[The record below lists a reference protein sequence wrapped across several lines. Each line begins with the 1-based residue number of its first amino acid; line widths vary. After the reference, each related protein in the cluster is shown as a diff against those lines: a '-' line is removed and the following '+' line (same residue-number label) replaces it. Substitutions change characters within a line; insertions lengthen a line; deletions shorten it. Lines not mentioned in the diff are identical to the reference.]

1 MCSIEAH
8 GYIVA
13 GTDYNNFEEPNF
25 KEGPPSDYKY
35 ANKPHKNIHRTQK
48 DDVDEQDFN
57 DTSLTRE
64 NHAPLP
70 SNQQT
75 LVQGPHKPR
84 RCRRTRFQRQVPS
97 PRQSHATWTDETEEK
112 PGTVHKLCPSAT
124 IVRLRRSVR
133 AFRPT
138 IRRWRALPRNKWA
151 EEYQQDEEEE

>member
-64 NHAPLP
+64 NHAPP
-70 SNQQT
+70 AVQPTNTRTGSAQTPKMQTNKISTASSKPATIACNMNRRNRRETWYRPQT
-75 LVQGPHKPR
+75 LSIRDNRPITPIRPSIQTHHPKMTSTAKEQMSR
-84 RCRRTRFQRQVPS
+84 RIPTR
-97 PRQSHATWTDETEEK
+97 
-112 PGTVHKLCPSAT
+112 
-124 IVRLRRSVR
+124 
-133 AFRPT
+133 
-138 IRRWRALPRNKWA
+138 
-151 EEYQQDEEEE
+151 